1 MAKTEAVSP
10 TKTPPGGSGQKK
22 RGRPPGSGLLK
33 IPKESS
39 TKSPKENVSD
49 SLDSTVDEFS
59 RAVQE
64 EEQAEKNVSAI
75 DQSPA
80 TSAIA
85 KSLVTTISSTAKS
98 PSATKLTLKSLMPK
112 QQQQQQLKAVV
123 KTSKDES
130 KSESAAQMQIVNEIL
145 RKNPG

>member
-39 TKSPKENVSD
+39 TKSTIENVSD

-80 TSAIA
+80 TSATA
-85 KSLVTTISSTAKS
+85 KSLATTISSTEKS
-98 PSATKLTLKSLMPK
+98 PSATKLTLKGLMPK
-112 QQQQQQLKAVV
+112 QQQLKAVV

>member
-10 TKTPPGGSGQKK
+10 TKTPPGGGSGQKK

-80 TSAIA
+80 TSATA
-85 KSLVTTISSTAKS
+85 KSLATTISSTEKS

-112 QQQQQQLKAVV
+112 QQQQLKAVV